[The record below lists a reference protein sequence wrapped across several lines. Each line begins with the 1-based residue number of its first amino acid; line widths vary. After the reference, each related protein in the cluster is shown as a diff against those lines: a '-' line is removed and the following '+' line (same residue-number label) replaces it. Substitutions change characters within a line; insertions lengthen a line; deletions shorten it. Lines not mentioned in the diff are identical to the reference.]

1 MSALVLASAA
11 VAFAGLIGGLTGFG
25 ASLVGTPLLLLTG
38 LPLPQV
44 VLINLVTTMI
54 TRIAVLR
61 RERRHVVWR
70 RVAVLGA
77 ASLPGAAAGTLTL
90 HWLPPHGLRILA
102 GVVVILSGLRLL
114 IRPADRVHAA
124 TPRRQAVAG
133 LLGGYLSTT
142 TSLNG
147 APPAVLLA
155 AAKVPPRTF
164 VADLA
169 GYFVLTN
176 TLSLLLLVTA
186 GQVTADGLWP
196 GLPVLVAAAVVG
208 NAVGGRLI
216 GRVPRRVFDRAIVG
230 LIVVSGVVTMASA

>member
-1 MSALVLASAA
+1 MTLVLAALA

-44 VLINLVTTMI
+44 VLINLIVTMT
-54 TRIAVLR
+54 TRFAVLH

-77 ASLPGAAAGTLTL
+77 ASLPSASAGALTL

-102 GVVVILSGLRLL
+102 GAVVILSGLRLL
-114 IRPADRVHAA
+114 LRPADRVHEA

-169 GYFVLTN
+169 GYFVVTN
-176 TLSLLLLVTA
+176 ALSLLLLAAA
-186 GQVTADGLWP
+186 GQVSAEGLWP
-196 GLPVLVAAAVVG
+196 QLLVLLAAGAVG
-208 NAVGGRLI
+208 NAIGGRLV
-216 GRVPRRVFDRAIVG
+216 GRVPRKLFERAVVG
-230 LIVVSGVVTMASA
+230 LIVVSGVVTVVGA